1 MNDSARKKGKQESKL
16 KGYDNI
22 FATRLRELMEQTKT
36 TQGTLAK
43 ESGCSRQAISQYMDG
58 SSMPNV
64 DKLLSIADYFDVSID
79 YLLGREDKKNE
90 KELQHIVSGYTG
102 LSEEAIH
109 CLRYSVTTWQKSNP
123 PKDTLLI
130 FNRFVE
136 DGQFSLLAEAMTD
149 YYEEVIHATN
159 EIESAVC
166 TLKEEY
172 DKRDGTQSLD
182 VFELSNFTKELRL
195 NTFDIQTIAVAFMQK
210 YAKNEFN
217 EYHNAVEKL
226 RKANWKN
233 NEYNIEVIDKE
244 KERRKKAGVEDG
256 NNQETQ

>member
-1 MNDSARKKGKQESKL
+1 MDRLTIGGKLKKLRKAEGMTQQVLADEFNIKQDDISRYENDKQEL
-16 KGYDNI
+16 NLYI
-22 FATRLRELMEQTKT
+22 
-36 TQGTLAK
+36 
-43 ESGCSRQAISQYMDG
+43 
-58 SSMPNV
+58 
-64 DKLLSIADYFDVSID
+64 LSLYCKRFKVSAD
-79 YLLGREDKKNE
+79 YLLGLTENPTVDTDVRAVCD
-90 KELQHIVSGYTG
+90 YTG

-172 DKRDGTQSLD
+172 DKREGTQSLD

-244 KERRKKAGVEDG
+244 KERRKKAGEEDG